1 LALVVDAL
9 AVAAQALV
17 GRYRGSG
24 DVERLRGLTGR
35 LLFWGAVSGFV
46 LMLLFWGL
54 APWLPRVFT
63 DDGVSLAQVG
73 SIMAF
78 VVWMQPLNAL
88 VFVGDGI
95 FMGLESFRF
104 LAVQMVISG
113 LAASSVLLL
122 VIPMG
127 WGLAGVW
134 WGLVALMFA
143 RAGTLAWGYRMII
156 LR

>member
-1 LALVVDAL
+1 
-9 AVAAQALV
+9 
-17 GRYRGSG
+17 
-24 DVERLRGLTGR
+24 
-35 LLFWGAVSGFV
+35 
-46 LMLLFWGL
+46 MLLFWGL

-63 DDGVSLAQVG
+63 DDGVSLVQVG

-127 WGLAGVW
+127 WGLTGVW

-156 LR
+156 PR